1 MTNMGC
7 FRCHDGK
14 HVSPEGKVI
23 SKDCNSCHT
32 ILYQG
37 PEQVPSTYTTAGAEF
52 IHPEDIGDAWK
63 ETNCNDCHTG
73 Q

>member
-1 MTNMGC
+1 MST
-7 FRCHDGK
+7 
-14 HVSPEGKVI
+14 EGKVI

-37 PEQVPSTYTTAGAEF
+37 TSPRVDTLNAGGLAF
-52 IHPEDIGDAWK
+52 QHPEDIGDAWR
-63 ETNCNDCHTG
+63 ETNCRDCHTG